1 MSKADYQ
8 LLNNYMTILKDGKWD
23 LNEQVR
29 PKWADGTPAHTIK
42 KFGIVN
48 RYDLQEEFPISGVRK
63 LNWKASID
71 EIIWIWL
78 LKSNNVKDL
87 NSKIWDQWANI
98 GNQPGQEIGSIGKAY
113 GYQLGAKVLNKN
125 GRMVDQV
132 DNVIEELI
140 NNPSNRR
147 ILTEIYNH
155 SELHEMN
162 LAPCVH
168 EATFNVTD
176 GVLNLT
182 LNQRSNDTLAAGSWN
197 VVQYATLLHM
207 MAQAT
212 GLKAGELLHVV
223 TDSHCYDK
231 HVPMELE
238 IIFNRCSLIQKRLM
252 KNVFDAHKIAFKS
265 SKVPM
270 VYFKNILSKSLNIDI
285 NDEETFNDIYEMVEL
300 FGDKNINFEDE
311 IAYAK
316 DIQKQE
322 NLSGVD
328 YKNYLDEVKQ
338 TKTFKA
344 ADKLITR
351 MLSNK
356 KLDKGLGF
364 STPKLIL
371 DPNVTNFYDF
381 KSPKMRTG
389 SKIWVEDGKL
399 MREGKVVDNPDSSFD
414 VVDYHPET
422 EGKELDSR
430 VPVAE

>member
-8 LLNNYMTILKDGKWD
+8 LLSNYMSILKDGKWD
-23 LNEQVR
+23 LNENVR

-87 NSKIWDQWANI
+87 NSRIWDQWANL
-98 GNQPGQEIGSIGKAY
+98 GNKPNQEIGSIGKAY
-113 GYQLGAKVLNKN
+113 GYQLGAKTINKN

-176 GVLNLT
+176 GVLNMT

-252 KNVFDAHKIAFKS
+252 KKTLLEAFEVLPSRIPTHLVDSLFADVFH
-265 SKVPM
+265 
-270 VYFKNILSKSLNIDI
+270 IDRE
-285 NDEETFNDIYEMVEL
+285 DSQTLEDIKEL
-300 FGDKNINFEDE
+300 IELCCDNSVNFEDE
-311 IAYAK
+311 IAHAK
-316 DIQKQE
+316 HIQKQE
-322 NLSGVD
+322 NLTAED

-338 TKTFKA
+338 TKTFKT
-344 ADKLITR
+344 ADRLITK
-351 MLSNK
+351 MLENRNI
-356 KLDKGLGF
+356 DKTLGF
-364 STPKLIL
+364 STPKLIM

-389 SKIWVEDGKL
+389 TQIWVEDGRI
-399 MREGKVVDNPDSSFD
+399 MRDGKIIDNPDSSFNI
-414 VVDYHPET
+414 VGYHPDI

>member
-8 LLNNYMTILKDGKWD
+8 LLSNYMTILKDGKWD
-23 LNEQVR
+23 LNENVR

-98 GNQPGQEIGSIGKAY
+98 GNRPNQEIGSIGKAY
-113 GYQLGAKVLNKN
+113 GYQLGAKTINKN

-176 GVLNLT
+176 GVLNMT

-252 KNVFDAHKIAFKS
+252 KKTLLEAFEVLPSRMPTHLVDALFADAFH
-265 SKVPM
+265 
-270 VYFKNILSKSLNIDI
+270 IDKE
-285 NDEETFNDIYEMVEL
+285 DSQTLEDIKEL
-300 FGDKNINFEDE
+300 IELCCDNSVNFEDE
-311 IAYAK
+311 IAHAK

-322 NLSGVD
+322 NLTAED

-338 TKTFKA
+338 TKTFKT
-344 ADKLITR
+344 ADRLITK
-351 MLSNK
+351 MLENRQI
-356 KLDKGLGF
+356 DKSLGF
-364 STPKLIL
+364 STPKLII

-389 SKIWVEDGKL
+389 TQIWVEDGRL
-399 MREGKVVDNPDSSFD
+399 MRDGKIIDNPDSSFNI
-414 VVDYHPET
+414 VGYHPDI
-422 EGKELDSR
+422 EGKELDGR

>member
-8 LLNNYMTILKDGKWD
+8 LLSNYMTILKDGRWD
-23 LNEQVR
+23 IKENVR

-98 GNQPGQEIGSIGKAY
+98 GNRPNQEIGSIGKAY
-113 GYQLGAKVLNKN
+113 GYQLGAKTINKN
-125 GRMVDQV
+125 GRMIDQV

-176 GVLNLT
+176 GVLNMT

-252 KNVFDAHKIAFKS
+252 EKVLESHKSAYEAGAPTHYLKH
-265 SKVPM
+265 
-270 VYFKNILSKSLNIDI
+270 LLAKSLNIDN
-285 NDEETFNDIYEMVEL
+285 NDEETLNDVFEVVGLISNPTV
-300 FGDKNINFEDE
+300 KFEDD
-311 IAYAK
+311 IAHAK

-322 NLSGVD
+322 NLIAQD
-328 YKNYLDEVKQ
+328 YKNYLDEVKD
-338 TKTFKA
+338 TATFKA
-344 ADKLITR
+344 ADRLITK
-351 MLSNK
+351 MLANRQI
-356 KLDKGLGF
+356 DKALGF

-389 SKIWVEDGKL
+389 TEIWVEDGKL
-399 MREGKVVDNPDSSFD
+399 MRDGKVIDNPNSSFD
-414 VVDYHPET
+414 IIGYHPEI
-422 EGKELDSR
+422 EGKELDNR